1 MAKDISIITSLVGAG
16 LEREYLILR
25 DLLMSHGHCVMGI
38 HYTDLNCALHPSDI
52 TISMEV
58 ILPRALTLSRE
69 NWLIPNSEWW
79 DPLNDRFLPRITK
92 VICKTTD
99 CYDIWSQKVGPE
111 KCVYTSFE
119 ARDLYR
125 PEIPREVKCLHIAGK
140 SEHKNTEAVLGAWR
154 MARPGNLD
162 PLPQLTAVVRAP
174 CFDNQFTLQAC
185 FPDKNVT
192 HLTKVS
198 DEEIIQLMNSHA
210 IHVIPSMYEGFGHVI
225 HEALGCGALV
235 VTTDAAP
242 MNTYDGI
249 SRECLVPVRHRNPR
263 ALAHLNWVDYPT
275 VNEAVRK
282 AIKLGKQEGAREA
295 FLANREFFRT
305 KFMELVDAVN

>member
-1 MAKDISIITSLVGAG
+1 MAKKDITVVTSLVGAG

-25 DLLMSHGHCVMGI
+25 DLLMTNDCYVEGI

-69 NWLIPNSEWW
+69 NWFIPNSEWY
-79 DPLNDRFLPRITK
+79 DSLNDRFLSRMTK
-92 VICKTTD
+92 IICKTTD
-99 CYDIWSQKVGPE
+99 CYAIWSQKVGPE

-125 PEIPREVKCLHIAGK
+125 PEIPRELKCLHIAGK
-140 SEHKNTEAVLGAWR
+140 SEYKNTEAVLGAWR
-154 MARPGNLD
+154 MMRPGNLD
-162 PLPQLTAVVRAP
+162 PLPHLTAIVRAP
-174 CFDNQFTLQAC
+174 CFDNQFTLQAS

-192 HLTKVS
+192 HLTKVT
-198 DEEIIQLMNSHA
+198 DEEVIQLMNSHQ

-225 HEALGCGALV
+225 HEGLGCDATV
-235 VTTDAAP
+235 ITTDAAP
-242 MNTYDGI
+242 MNTYEGI
-249 SRECLVPVRHRNPR
+249 ARDCLVPARHRNPR
-263 ALAHLNWVDYPT
+263 SLAHLNWVDYTT

-282 AIKLGKQEGAREA
+282 AIKLGPQTGARQA
-295 FLANREFFRT
+295 FLSNRVFFRT
-305 KFMELVDAVN
+305 KFMELVDAV